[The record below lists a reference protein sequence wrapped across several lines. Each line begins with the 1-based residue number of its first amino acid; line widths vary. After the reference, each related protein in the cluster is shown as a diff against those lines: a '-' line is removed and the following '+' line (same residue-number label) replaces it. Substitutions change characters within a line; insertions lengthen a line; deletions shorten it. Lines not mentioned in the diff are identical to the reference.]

1 MQLQKPLGGLI
12 GLLHEIVQVGDLEH
26 DGRRSAEDRV
36 QLVEAVETVLEEAE
50 LLVDEAEVVQ
60 RLHVGRLVRK
70 RLAEKLLRLL
80 KIT

>member
-1 MQLQKPLGGLI
+1 M
-12 GLLHEIVQVGDLEH
+12 
-26 DGRRSAEDRV
+26 

-80 KIT
+80 VVAWRPGEDGGSEKR